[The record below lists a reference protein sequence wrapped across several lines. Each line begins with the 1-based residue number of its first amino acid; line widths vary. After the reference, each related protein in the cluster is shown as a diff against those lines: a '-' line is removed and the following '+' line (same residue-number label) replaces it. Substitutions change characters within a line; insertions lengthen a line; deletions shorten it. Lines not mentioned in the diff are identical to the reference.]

1 MNYPKILPVIL
12 CGGSGSRLW
21 PLSRESFPKQYLS
34 INSNEGKTFLQKTQE
49 RLNGLDNVE
58 DPIIICN
65 EAHRFIVAEQLRAI
79 NISPKKMSK
88 GVRLITI
95 LLLALL
101 AVLFAIGGKFLLT
114 LPLTL
119 ASLALVKL
127 KGLSL
132 IQLIS
137 LYRLIQTLR
146 NSGRFSFN
154 QYQNNNSSSLS
165 TNEAYKIL
173 NLDINKKPTK
183 EALNKAY
190 QKIQKKIHPDISPET
205 ARLSTLVN
213 EARDI
218 LLKNF
223 I

>member
-1 MNYPKILPVIL
+1 MN
-12 CGGSGSRLW
+12 
-21 PLSRESFPKQYLS
+21 
-34 INSNEGKTFLQKTQE
+34 
-49 RLNGLDNVE
+49 
-58 DPIIICN
+58 IIIYLLIILIILY
-65 EAHRFIVAEQLRAI
+65 FLLRWWSS
-79 NISPKKMSK
+79 ISPKKMSK
-88 GVRLITI
+88 SVRLITI
-95 LLLALL
+95 LLLAVL
-101 AVLFAIGGKFLLT
+101 AVLFAVGGKFLLT

-154 QYQNNNSSSLS
+154 PSQNNNSGNLS
-165 TNEAYKIL
+165 VSEAYKIL

-183 EALNKAY
+183 ELVNQAY

-205 ARLSTLVN
+205 TRLSAIVN
-213 EARDI
+213 EAKEIVLKDI
-218 LLKNF
+218 S
-223 I
+223 